1 MTQVK
6 CWYLTRRVHL
16 RPRQPFSRDIR
27 DHTQQD
33 GWKTQDS
40 MSRKI
45 VNSQSWATVF
55 RHSAVLS
62 LPAFLLDEVF
72 ITPKKGVYS
81 PLHDNLSS
89 GLLEPEGLPR
99 PKTSRRKDCNPQIS
113 FPSIKLNSKPILGL
127 QNRSNANTINRKC
140 KLWLHET
147 CFIKI
152 KPTSNYVPPA
162 WLAVANLSEFSH
174 RNSGDD
180 SKHNELSQIPAR
192 LSSRCRGMP
201 QIVLPIKWQCFSTD
215 H

>member
-6 CWYLTRRVHL
+6 CWYLTSWVHL
-16 RPRQPFSRDIR
+16 RPCQPSSRDI
-27 DHTQQD
+27 TQQD

-40 MSRKI
+40 MSREI

-81 PLHDNLSS
+81 PPHDNLSS

-113 FPSIKLNSKPILGL
+113 FSSTKLNSKPILGL

-140 KLWLHET
+140 KLWLHGT
-147 CFIKI
+147 CFINWKW
-152 KPTSNYVPPA
+152 SQHL
-162 WLAVANLSEFSH
+162 WLMSVN
-174 RNSGDD
+174 
-180 SKHNELSQIPAR
+180 
-192 LSSRCRGMP
+192 
-201 QIVLPIKWQCFSTD
+201 
-215 H
+215 